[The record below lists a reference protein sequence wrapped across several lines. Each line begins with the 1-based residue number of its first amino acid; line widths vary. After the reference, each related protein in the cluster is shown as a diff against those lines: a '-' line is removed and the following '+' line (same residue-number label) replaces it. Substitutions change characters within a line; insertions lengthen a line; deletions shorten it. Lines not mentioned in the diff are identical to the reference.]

1 MTTLDSL
8 YDGTADD
15 RHGLHP
21 VRAHNAAFERVD
33 ETMDGAVGLGARFA
47 FLAVLALYY
56 WNSALTKVGS
66 GFPGILTPT
75 DGAYVQ
81 ILPQVMEAV
90 GYDSTQ
96 IGFFGDLVVYAGTY
110 AEFILPALLVLG
122 LFTRLAA
129 LGMIG
134 FVVVQSIVDIA
145 YHHADE
151 ATIGALFDRASDSA
165 ILDQRLLW
173 VTLLAILVVKG
184 GGWLSLDRLFRIR

>member
-8 YDGTADD
+8 YDGTGDA
-15 RHGLHP
+15 HGVHP
-21 VRAHNAAFERVD
+21 IRAHNTFFERV
-33 ETMDGAVGLGARFA
+33 EEGLDGAVGLGARFA
-47 FLAVLALYY
+47 FLAVLAMYY
-56 WNSALTKVGS
+56 LNSALTKVGS
-66 GFPGILTPT
+66 GLPGALVPT

-81 ILPQVMEAV
+81 ILPHVMEQV

-110 AEFILPALLVLG
+110 AEFILPVLLVIG

-134 FVVVQSIVDIA
+134 FVFVQSAVDIL
-145 YHHADE
+145 YHGADE
-151 ATIGALFDRASDSA
+151 TTIGALFDRVSDSA

-173 VTLLAILVVKG
+173 VTLLAILIVKG
-184 GGWLSLDRLFRIR
+184 GGWLSLDRLLRIR